1 MSFTI
6 CCIIYIL
13 LLTYH
18 HSRASPNAVQLSTTL
33 LKGDIV
39 WVQIKQERQMSAP
52 LHLKRPIKPLN
63 NVYLTRLLSIN
74 IDRKPLILLEAVS

>member
-1 MSFTI
+1 MSAA
-6 CCIIYIL
+6 
-13 LLTYH
+13 LTT
-18 HSRASPNAVQLSTTL
+18 SLGGNAVQLSTTL
-33 LKGDIV
+33 LKDDIV